1 MKTILITALVMLCVV
16 QLQAQQ
22 TYTVKGESYELKT
35 EVSGTV
41 NLLWNIIDR
50 EYRYFVAKD
59 DGSIK
64 ELVNTKND
72 DGKYNEEYKNTLK
85 EFTTDAEMDYEKV
98 KLLLFSLKDFINT
111 YNSKVDKDYVYNTNR
126 ISVKTRLGFFGGI
139 TNNPFV
145 TNPNNELSP
154 LIGAELE
161 LYDDNKAKRHAAFL
175 GLRHAF
181 KNDKLNY
188 SATELS
194 LGYRY
199 RFILKENFNIYGNL
213 KLATFSNTKGEFT
226 YVAENDEIIT
236 ENRSASNF
244 DAPVIFGIGADIKV
258 GEKGFLTL
266 SYGELFALFLDNNG
280 NFSTDFSI
288 GYKFNL

>member
-1 MKTILITALVMLCVV
+1 MKTILITALVMLCAI

-22 TYTVKGESYELKT
+22 TYTVSGESYELKT

-50 EYRYFVAKD
+50 EYRYFIEKKGA
-59 DGSIK
+59 IK

-72 DGKYNEEYKNTLK
+72 DGKYQEEYKNTLK
-85 EFTTDAEMDYEKV
+85 EFTADAGMDYSKV

-111 YNSKVDKDYVYNTNR
+111 YNAEVDENYTYNSNR
-126 ISVKTRLGFFGGI
+126 ISVKTRLGFSGGI

-145 TNPNNELSP
+145 TNPDNELSP
-154 LIGAELE
+154 LIAAELE
-161 LYDDNKAKRHAAFL
+161 LYDDNKAKRHGTFL
-175 GLRHAF
+175 GLRHVL
-181 KNDKLNY
+181 KNDKFNY

-199 RFILKENFNIYGNL
+199 RFILKENFNIYGNI
-213 KLATFSNTKGEFT
+213 KLATFSNTKNEFT
-226 YVAENDEIIT
+226 YIDENDMPIT
-236 ENRSASNF
+236 EERSASNF
-244 DAPVIFGIGADIKV
+244 DAPVIFGLGADVKV
-258 GEKGFLTL
+258 GENGFLTL
-266 SYGELFALFLDNNG
+266 SYGELFALFLDNRG